1 MCTYWRILPTNLL
14 IQDKVEYS
22 EGIVARGGSS
32 EVRKGIY
39 RGEEVAVKCITF
51 NLYVTSEK
59 IMRVSDANCVVQA
72 FDHRL

>member
-1 MCTYWRILPTNLL
+1 M
-14 IQDKVEYS
+14 
-22 EGIVARGGSS
+22 ARGGSS

-72 FDHRL
+72 FDRRL